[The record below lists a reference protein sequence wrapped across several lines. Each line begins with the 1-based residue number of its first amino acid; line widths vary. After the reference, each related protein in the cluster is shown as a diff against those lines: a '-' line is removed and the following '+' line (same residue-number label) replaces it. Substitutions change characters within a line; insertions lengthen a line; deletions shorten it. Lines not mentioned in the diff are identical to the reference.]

1 MGKRGKKHWLYVA
14 IPYNLRVKTAGIF
27 FFGGGFDF
35 HLAISYV
42 MFTVFHERVKW
53 FYSNI

>member
-27 FFGGGFDF
+27 FLGGIWFSFGHFLCNVYCF
-35 HLAISYV
+35 SWKSEMIL
-42 MFTVFHERVKW
+42 
-53 FYSNI
+53 

>member
-27 FFGGGFDF
+27 FWGGGFDF

-42 MFTVFHERVKW
+42 MFTVFHERVK
-53 FYSNI
+53 